1 MEIDRRDL
9 LTGLTAATVAALLP
23 ASPALGSII
32 TRRWYLPK
40 GLLFSLATPW
50 SDAAYGLSGMGRI
63 FATGSAARA
72 RFIFG
77 AGIVIPAVI
86 SRPMLKTRPR

>member
-1 MEIDRRDL
+1 MTFDRREL

-32 TRRWYLPK
+32 TRRWYLPN

-50 SDAAYGLSGMGRI
+50 SHAAY
-63 FATGSAARA
+63 AAQYA
-72 RFIFG
+72 ACWRFDPNPKGTAFD
-77 AGIVIPAVI
+77 PA
-86 SRPMLKTRPR
+86 